1 MITKYTPFKNIP
13 PGEFIKE
20 ELEERDWSQEDL
32 AEVMGVSPKTVSK
45 LINNLQAITPEIA
58 RLLSKAFDQPLNY
71 WLNLYNNYILRELEK
86 KNNTNEV
93 TKKSYIYSHM
103 PVREIVKKKWI
114 KLCGDVEELEN
125 EVLKFFN
132 WEKLNFD
139 LYKEHLP
146 LFRKSEAYSQYNE
159 YNALVWYSMA
169 KKMAKHYNKINPY
182 NKDTLLSLSKEL
194 HKFTISSN
202 GVKEFIQCLNDAGVI
217 FFVLSHLNKTYIDG
231 ASFYDNENPVI
242 VYSKR
247 YDRIDNF
254 WFVIAHEISHII
266 KNLEKK
272 EDYYSINFDLNKVP
286 RQKEIEKE
294 ADEFALEVVKEK
306 EIIEFFKDKTYK
318 THHSILEA
326 EKKLQICAGIIVGIL
341 QHTGLTSRKN
351 FNEYKYKINDLIPD
365 EYYAEKLLK

>member
-103 PVREIVKKKWI
+103 PVREMIKKKWI
-114 KLCGDVEELEN
+114 KLSDDVEELEK
-125 EVLKFFN
+125 EVLKFFD
-132 WEKLNFD
+132 WEKLEFE
-139 LYKEHLP
+139 LS
-146 LFRKSEAYSQYNE
+146 FRKSEAYSQYNE
-159 YNALVWYSMA
+159 YNAFVWGRMA
-169 KKMAKHYNKINPY
+169 KKMAKYYNKINPY
-182 NKDTLLSLSKEL
+182 NKDILLSLSKEL

-202 GVKEFIQCLNDAGVI
+202 GVKEFIQYLNDAGVV

-242 VYSKR
+242 VYTKR

-254 WFVIAHEISHII
+254 WFVIAHEIAHII

-272 EDYYSINFDLNKVP
+272 ENYYSVNFDVTKVP

-341 QHTGLTSRKN
+341 QHKGLTSRKN

>member
-1 MITKYTPFKNIP
+1 MITKHTPFMNIP

-20 ELEERDWSQEDL
+20 ELEEKDWSQEDL
-32 AEVMGVSPKTVSK
+32 AEIMGVSPKTVSK

-103 PVREIVKKKWI
+103 PVREMIKKKWI
-114 KLCGDVEELEN
+114 KLCEDVEELEK

-132 WEKLNFD
+132 WETLNFD
-139 LYKEHLP
+139 LYKQHLP

-169 KKMAKHYNKINPY
+169 KNMAKEYKVTSYNKE
-182 NKDTLLSLSKEL
+182 KLLSLSKEL
-194 HKFTISSN
+194 HKFTVYSD
-202 GVKEFIQCLNDAGVI
+202 GVKEFIQHLNDAGVI
-217 FFVLSHLNKTYIDG
+217 FFVLSHINKTYIDG
-231 ASFYDNENPVI
+231 ASFYNNENPVI

-254 WFVIAHEISHII
+254 WFVIAHEIAHII

-272 EDYYSINFDLNKVP
+272 EDYYSINFDVNKFP
-286 RQKEIEKE
+286 RQKEVEKE
-294 ADEFALEVVKEK
+294 ADEFALEVIKEK
-306 EIIEFFKDKTYK
+306 EIIEFFKNKTYK

-341 QHTGLTSRKN
+341 QHKGLTSRKN